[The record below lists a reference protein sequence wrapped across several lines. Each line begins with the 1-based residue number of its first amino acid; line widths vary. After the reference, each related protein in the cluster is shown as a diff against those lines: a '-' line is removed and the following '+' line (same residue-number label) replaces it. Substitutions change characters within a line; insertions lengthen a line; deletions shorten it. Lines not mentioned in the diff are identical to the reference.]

1 MTKGIDTNIA
11 RLIVLIL
18 LISLLLFAC
27 TNLEVK
33 KPAGFAETVNKTEY
47 RSISPEGM
55 LYRVRSVD
63 NYPVKN
69 IDFWSKALKNQL
81 EKEGYFLTDE
91 GEEFTAGESRGVL
104 YEWGV
109 RFGNED
115 FIYLTAII
123 VFDNRITIAE
133 AGGEHTIYAKYRQPI
148 LESLKSITL
157 N

>member
-1 MTKGIDTNIA
+1 MAKGIYTNVPGLIA
-11 RLIVLIL
+11 LIL
-18 LISLLLFAC
+18 LISLSLFSCA
-27 TNLEVK
+27 NLEVK
-33 KPAGFAETVNKTEY
+33 KPAGFAETVKKTEY
-47 RSISPEGM
+47 RAISPEGM

-63 NYPVKN
+63 NYPEKDL
-69 IDFWSKALKNQL
+69 DFWSKALKNQL
-81 EKEGYFLTDE
+81 AKEGYLLTKD
-91 GEEFTAGESRGVL
+91 GEEFTAGNQRGVL

-109 RFGNED
+109 RYGNED

-123 VFDNRITIAE
+123 IFDKRITIAE

>member
-1 MTKGIDTNIA
+1 MAKDIYTNVPG
-11 RLIVLIL
+11 LIVLIL
-18 LISLLLFAC
+18 LLSLSLFAC
-27 TNLEVK
+27 SNLEVK
-33 KPAGFAETVNKTEY
+33 KPAGFAETVRKTEY
-47 RSISPEGM
+47 RAISPEGM
-55 LYRVRSVD
+55 LYRVRSVE
-63 NYPVKN
+63 NYPVKD

-81 EKEGYFLTDE
+81 AKEGYLLTDA
-91 GEEFTAGESRGVL
+91 GDEFTAGNHRGVL

-109 RFGNED
+109 RYGNED

-133 AGGEHTIYAKYRQPI
+133 AGGEHTVYAKYRKSI

>member
-1 MTKGIDTNIA
+1 MAKGIDTNMPGLIA
-11 RLIVLIL
+11 LIL
-18 LISLLLFAC
+18 LISLSLFAC
-27 TNLEVK
+27 TTIEVK
-33 KPAGFAETVNKTEY
+33 KPAGFAETVSKTEY
-47 RSISPEGM
+47 RAISPEGI

-69 IDFWSKALKNQL
+69 LDFWSKALKNQL
-81 EKEGYFLTDE
+81 ATEGYLLTDD
-91 GEEFTAGESRGVL
+91 GEEFSAGDHRGVL

-109 RFGNED
+109 RYGNED

-123 VFDNRITIAE
+123 VFDDRITIAE
-133 AGGEHTIYAKYRQPI
+133 AGGEHKIYAKYRQSI

>member
-1 MTKGIDTNIA
+1 MDKGIYTNVPG
-11 RLIVLIL
+11 LIVLIF
-18 LISLLLFAC
+18 LISLSLFAC
-27 TNLEVK
+27 SKLEVE
-33 KPAGFAETVNKTEY
+33 KPAGFAETARKTEY
-47 RSISPEGM
+47 RAISPEGM

-63 NYPVKN
+63 NYPEKDL
-69 IDFWSKALKNQL
+69 DFWSKALKNQL
-81 EKEGYFLTDE
+81 AKEGYFLTDD
-91 GEEFTAGESRGVL
+91 GEKFTAGDRHGVL

-109 RFGNED
+109 RYGNED

>member
-1 MTKGIDTNIA
+1 MAKGIYTNVQGM
-11 RLIVLIL
+11 IVLIL
-18 LISLLLFAC
+18 LISLSLFGCA
-27 TNLEVK
+27 NLEVK
-33 KPAGFAETVNKTEY
+33 KPAGFAETVRKNEY
-47 RSISPEGM
+47 RAISPEGM

-69 IDFWSKALKNQL
+69 LDFWSKALKNQL
-81 EKEGYFLTDE
+81 EKEGYLLTDE
-91 GEEFTAGESRGVL
+91 GEEFTAGDHRGLL

-109 RFGNED
+109 RYGNED

-133 AGGEHTIYAKYRQPI
+133 AGGEHTIYDKYRQPI

>member
-1 MTKGIDTNIA
+1 MAKGIFTGGPA
-11 RLIVLIL
+11 LIVLIL
-18 LISLLLFAC
+18 LINLSFSAC

-33 KPAGFAETVNKTEY
+33 KPAGFAETARATEY
-47 RSISPEGM
+47 RAISPEGI
-55 LYRVRSVD
+55 LYRVRSVE
-63 NYPVKN
+63 NYPAK
-69 IDFWSKALKNQL
+69 DLEFWSKALKNQL
-81 EKEGYFLTDE
+81 AKEGYLLTAD
-91 GEEFTAGESRGVL
+91 GEEFTAGNRRGVL